1 MKNDITKL
9 VEEHPDVKRL
19 KKEIVQRTNRLHKE
33 ILALGLSLQNIRRF
47 LKIYEEFHYMVCKN
61 NPRNYSHARF
71 VNDILAGEDLLKK
84 YKETINSRWMF
95 PSPQNPDVPRY
106 PTSVGDILSIL
117 LKRAGCKQVAAQNL
131 ELKKENQW
139 LKDEIDRLNR
149 ENEWKKRVDAM
160 WNDESTYLNPETEC
174 EEDYHIVQDKQL
186 IEFLCRPIN
195 ELTLSN
201 RTHRLI
207 GKFGFDTIGELIE
220 IPEEAIMK
228 CRGFGIKSLKEL
240 KDALATY
247 KLELG
252 MKIRWKPVEE
262 D

>member
-19 KKEIVQRTNRLHKE
+19 KKEIAQRTNRLHKE

-84 YKETINSRWMF
+84 YKKKSDKWICWQMTEVERTLRRMG
-95 PSPQNPDVPRY
+95 RY
-106 PTSVGDILSIL
+106 TE
-117 LKRAGCKQVAAQNL
+117 VAAQYL

-201 RTHRLI
+201 RTYRLI
-207 GKFGFDTIGELIE
+207 GKFGLDTIGELIE

-252 MKIRWKPVEE
+252 MKIRWKPVKE

>member
-19 KKEIVQRTNRLHKE
+19 KKEIAQRTNRLHKE

-84 YKETINSRWMF
+84 YKKKSDKWIYWQMTEVERTLRRMG
-95 PSPQNPDVPRY
+95 RY
-106 PTSVGDILSIL
+106 TE
-117 LKRAGCKQVAAQNL
+117 VAAQYL

-207 GKFGFDTIGELIE
+207 GKFGLDTIGELIE

-252 MKIRWKPVEE
+252 MKIRWKPVKE

>member
-19 KKEIVQRTNRLHKE
+19 KKEIAQRTNRLHKE

-61 NPRNYSHARF
+61 NPRNYSHAKF

-84 YKETINSRWMF
+84 YKKKSDKWIYWQMTEVERTLRRMG
-95 PSPQNPDVPRY
+95 RY
-106 PTSVGDILSIL
+106 TE
-117 LKRAGCKQVAAQNL
+117 VAAQNL

-207 GKFGFDTIGELIE
+207 GKFGLDTIGELIE

-252 MKIRWKPVEE
+252 MKIRWKPVKE

>member
-19 KKEIVQRTNRLHKE
+19 KKEIAQRTNRLHKE

-84 YKETINSRWMF
+84 YKKKSDKWIYWQMTEVERTLRRMG
-95 PSPQNPDVPRY
+95 RY
-106 PTSVGDILSIL
+106 TE
-117 LKRAGCKQVAAQNL
+117 VAAQYL

-201 RTHRLI
+201 RTYRLI
-207 GKFGFDTIGELIE
+207 GKFGLDTIGELIE

-252 MKIRWKPVEE
+252 MKIRWKPVKE